1 MKKAILYVR
10 VSTDEQADRGYSLG
24 VQQEQLEKY
33 CALKDIEV
41 LKLYIEDHSAK
52 NFDRPTFRELLK
64 YCKANHRNIDYLLFV
79 SWDRFSRNAPDAYE
93 MIRKLNKWNIE
104 PQAIIQPIDFSV
116 PQNKVML
123 SIYLTL
129 PEVDN
134 DIRSQKVKA
143 GMRGANK
150 LGRWVRQAPYGYVN
164 RRDEQNKP
172 IIVPAPNAH
181 LIEYAF
187 KEVAKDERSLTEIRL
202 EINRK
207 GMKISRSNFSLMIRN
222 PIYIGK
228 IRIPQTTDEPELIV
242 QGIHK
247 PLISEELFNK
257 VQNVLSKRVKK
268 QNQPKFTKVREEL
281 PLRGLLNCSNCGKH
295 VTGSASKSRSGDLH
309 YYYHCSHC
317 KKERFRA
324 DIANAEM
331 EELLR
336 SVQLTENID
345 IVFKEI
351 LSQELGESTVS
362 RAKQKELL
370 TKELNKLNTQKENL
384 QNSFLDGG
392 LTTNDYTELKKRVEE
407 RLTDVKVKLNDL
419 TDQKNELQ
427 QQVKEK
433 IKILPNLLEWYR
445 NSSVQEKK
453 KIIGSIFPEKFKFI
467 KNKVRTTK
475 INEVV
480 AMILK
485 YSGSFKEIKKGQTSY
500 FTHLSHLVTPA
511 GFKPA
516 TLRAEI

>member
-33 CALKDIEV
+33 CALKDIEI

-52 NFDRPTFRELLK
+52 NFERPTFRELLN
-64 YCKANHRNIDYLLFV
+64 YCKVNHRNIDYLLFV

-93 MIRKLNKWNIE
+93 MIRKLNNWNIE

-150 LGRWVRQAPYGYVN
+150 LGRWVRNAPYGYLN

-187 KEVAKDERSLTEIRL
+187 KEVAKDERTLTEIRL
-202 EINRK
+202 EINRQ
-207 GMKISRSNFSLMIRN
+207 GMKISRSNFSIMLRN

-228 IRIPQTTDEPELIV
+228 IRIPETADELELIV
-242 QGIHK
+242 QGIHE
-247 PLISEELFNK
+247 PLVSESLFNS
-257 VQNVLSKRVKK
+257 VQNVLCKRVKK
-268 QNQPKFTKVREEL
+268 QNQPKFTKVHEEL

-295 VTGSASKSRSGDLH
+295 ITGSASKSRTGDLH
-309 YYYHCSHC
+309 YYYHCMHC

-324 DIANAEM
+324 DTANTEM
-331 EELLR
+331 EELLKAI
-336 SVQLTENID
+336 QLTGNVD
-345 IVFKEI
+345 TLFKEI
-351 LSQELGESTVS
+351 LSEELGEHSTD

-370 TKELNKLNTQKENL
+370 TKELNRLKAQKENL

-392 LTTNDYTELKKRVEE
+392 LSTSDYTELKKRVEE
-407 RLTDVKVKLNDL
+407 RITDVKVQLNDL
-419 TDQKNELQ
+419 TERKNGFQEQLQ
-427 QQVKEK
+427 QQF
-433 IKILPNLLEWYR
+433 KILPNLVEWYR
-445 NSSVQEKK
+445 NSTVQEKK
-453 KIIGSIFPEKFKFI
+453 KLIGSIFPERFKFV
-467 KNKVRTTK
+467 KNEVRTTK
-475 INEVV
+475 INEMV
-480 AMILK
+480 ALILR
-485 YSGSFKEIKKGQTSY
+485 YTGRFKEIKKGQTSY
-500 FTHLSHLVTPA
+500 YTHLSRLVTSS
-511 GFKPA
+511 GFKPE
-516 TLRAEI
+516 TS

>member
-1 MKKAILYVR
+1 
-10 VSTDEQADRGYSLG
+10 
-24 VQQEQLEKY
+24 
-33 CALKDIEV
+33 
-41 LKLYIEDHSAK
+41 
-52 NFDRPTFRELLK
+52 
-64 YCKANHRNIDYLLFV
+64 
-79 SWDRFSRNAPDAYE
+79 
-93 MIRKLNKWNIE
+93 
-104 PQAIIQPIDFSV
+104 
-116 PQNKVML
+116 
-123 SIYLTL
+123 
-129 PEVDN
+129 
-134 DIRSQKVKA
+134 
-143 GMRGANK
+143 
-150 LGRWVRQAPYGYVN
+150 
-164 RRDEQNKP
+164 
-172 IIVPAPNAH
+172 
-181 LIEYAF
+181 
-187 KEVAKDERSLTEIRL
+187 
-202 EINRK
+202 
-207 GMKISRSNFSLMIRN
+207 
-222 PIYIGK
+222 
-228 IRIPQTTDEPELIV
+228 
-242 QGIHK
+242 
-247 PLISEELFNK
+247 
-257 VQNVLSKRVKK
+257 
-268 QNQPKFTKVREEL
+268 
-281 PLRGLLNCSNCGKH
+281 
-295 VTGSASKSRSGDLH
+295 
-309 YYYHCSHC
+309 
-317 KKERFRA
+317 
-324 DIANAEM
+324 M

-433 IKILPNLLEWYR
+433 IQILPNLLEWYR

-500 FTHLSHLVTPA
+500 FTHLSYLVISSGVRSNNLA
-511 GFKPA
+511 DDLERLA
-516 TLRAEI
+516 NLIDVECDAILSDVQEDQID